1 MLVPTPT
8 DPRLALKEHPLRVL
22 LVDDQRIVGEAV
34 RRMLAGRTPEI
45 EFRHC
50 MDPHAALPM
59 AIEFSPTLILQDL
72 MMPGVDGLDL
82 VRAFREN
89 EATRRVPIIV
99 LSSKEEAVTKAN
111 SFAAGAND
119 YVVKL
124 PDKIELLARIQH
136 HSDAFVLRLQRD
148 EAYEVL
154 VRQQRELEELLDKV
168 SEEKQKS
175 ENLLL
180 NILPEAVA
188 SELKEFGKVRAM
200 RFDLAGVLFADFCD
214 FTALS
219 QTMTAEVLVSE
230 LNDCFSNFDRI
241 AKAHG
246 VEKLKTIGDGYLC
259 VAGLPS
265 PRPDALLSLVR
276 VGVGIRDFIAARRR
290 ERVAAGS
297 QYWDVRVGMHCGPL
311 VAGVVGLHKFAYD
324 VWGNT
329 VNIASR
335 LESAGAA
342 GRINISQ
349 EFRAQ
354 LPPTAVCSPR
364 GLVAV
369 KGKGDVEMFF
379 LESL

>member
-1 MLVPTPT
+1 MIVPSPT
-8 DPRLALKEHPLRVL
+8 NPRLALKEHPLRVL

-34 RRMLAGRTPEI
+34 RRMLAGHTPEI
-45 EFRHC
+45 EYRHC
-50 MDPHAALPM
+50 VDPHAALAM
-59 AIEFSPTLILQDL
+59 ATEFSPTLILQDL

-82 VRAFREN
+82 VRTFREN

-99 LSSKEEAVTKAN
+99 LSSKEEAATKAE

-136 HSDAFVLRLQRD
+136 HSDAFVHRLQRD

-154 VRQQRELEELLDKV
+154 VRQQQELEELLVRV

-188 SELKEFGKVRAM
+188 SELKEFGNVRAM
-200 RFDLAGVLFADFCD
+200 RFSLAGVLFADFCD

-219 QTMTAEVLVSE
+219 QTMTAEVLVAE
-230 LNDCFSNFDRI
+230 LNDCFSSFDRI
-241 AKAHG
+241 ARAHG

-259 VAGLPS
+259 VAGVPES
-265 PRPDALLSLVR
+265 SPDALPSLAH
-276 VGVGIRDFIAARRR
+276 VGLEIRDFIANRRS
-290 ERVAAGS
+290 ERTANGIP
-297 QYWDVRVGMHCGPL
+297 YWGVRVGMHCGPL

-324 VWGNT
+324 VWGDT

-335 LESAGAA
+335 MESAGAP
-342 GRINISQ
+342 GRINISS

-354 LPPTAVCSPR
+354 LSPTAVCAPR

-369 KGKGDVEMFF
+369 KGKGEMEMFF

>member
-1 MLVPTPT
+1 
-8 DPRLALKEHPLRVL
+8 L

-34 RRMLAGRTPEI
+34 RRMLTGRTPEI
-45 EFRHC
+45 EFRQC
-50 MDPHAALPM
+50 IDPHSALAI

-82 VRAFREN
+82 VRTYREN
-89 EATRRVPIIV
+89 EATQRIPIIV
-99 LSSKEEAVTKAN
+99 LSSKEEAVTKAD
-111 SFAAGAND
+111 SFTAGASD

-124 PDKIELLARIQH
+124 PDRIELLARIQH
-136 HSDAFVLRLQRD
+136 HSEAFVHRLQRD

-154 VRQQRELEELLDKV
+154 VRQQRELEELLVKV

-188 SELKEFGKVRAM
+188 SELKECGNVRAM
-200 RFDLAGVLFADFCD
+200 RFNLAGVLFADFSD

-219 QTMTAEVLVSE
+219 QTMTAEELVSE
-230 LNDCFSNFDRI
+230 LNECFSSFDRI
-241 AKAHG
+241 ARAHG

-259 VAGLPS
+259 VAGVPA
-265 PRPDALLSLVR
+265 PRTDALLSLAR
-276 VGVGIRDFIAARRR
+276 VGFEIRDFIAARRNKR
-290 ERVAAGS
+290 MSADSR
-297 QYWDVRVGMHCGPL
+297 YWDVRVGMHCGPL
-311 VAGVVGLHKFAYD
+311 IAGVVGLHKFAYD
-324 VWGNT
+324 VWGDT
-329 VNIASR
+329 VNFASR

-342 GRINISQ
+342 GRINISK
-349 EFRAQ
+349 EFREH
-354 LPPTAVCSPR
+354 LPPTAVCVPR

-369 KGKGDVEMFF
+369 KGKGEVEMFF